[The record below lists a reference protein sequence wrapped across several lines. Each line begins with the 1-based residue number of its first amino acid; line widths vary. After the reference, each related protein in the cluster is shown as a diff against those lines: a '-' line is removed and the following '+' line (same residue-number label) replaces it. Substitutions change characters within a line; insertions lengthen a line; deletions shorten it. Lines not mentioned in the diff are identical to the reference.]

1 MSSILMPSSS
11 ITIEGRYMTLKKM
24 HQQKQKELLKQYE
37 KEKKKLK
44 AGGKCTVQAEKQQ
57 RKP

>member
-1 MSSILMPSSS
+1 
-11 ITIEGRYMTLKKM
+11 MTLKKM